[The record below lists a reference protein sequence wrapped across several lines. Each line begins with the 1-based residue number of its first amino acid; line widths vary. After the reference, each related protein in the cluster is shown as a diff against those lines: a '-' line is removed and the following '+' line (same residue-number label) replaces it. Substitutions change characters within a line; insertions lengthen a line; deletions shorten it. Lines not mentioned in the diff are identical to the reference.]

1 VELLLHFILVD
12 LVDRWTFDVAYYI
25 LRLMPMIVP
34 DDEEFANRKKRNRCE
49 YLKRGVRG
57 SLGAFSSSC
66 MVMGHAGG
74 KRKRWCPP
82 EEEKRKKETKNKKSP
97 KRTRKK
103 ETVLH

>member
-66 MVMGHAGG
+66 MVMGHAERIR
-74 KRKRWCPP
+74 RK
-82 EEEKRKKETKNKKSP
+82 EETEVSS
-97 KRTRKK
+97 
-103 ETVLH
+103 